1 MNIHTS
7 LTKFFFYSNILDNDD
22 SFLQYAL
29 PRKLT
34 SFGNL
39 GCIEYVLQVYDEM
52 QEHSQKLKEKIKEV
66 IDNAVS
72 NAANGISFF
81 LYQISD
87 DHLGEKS
94 MKILQKHSELVERV
108 LNLTYEG
115 RTPLLNACEINN
127 VEVAKYL
134 VQCGA
139 DVTIKDEKRETAIYV
154 AAKNGLVDVV
164 QEIFAMCKSL
174 HV

>member
-1 MNIHTS
+1 
-7 LTKFFFYSNILDNDD
+7 
-22 SFLQYAL
+22 
-29 PRKLT
+29 
-34 SFGNL
+34 
-39 GCIEYVLQVYDEM
+39 M
-52 QEHSQKLKEKIKEV
+52 QEHSQKLKEKIKE
-66 IDNAVS
+66 ILDNAVS

-87 DHLGEKS
+87 DYLGEKS

-108 LNLTYEG
+108 LNLTYKG

-139 DVTIKDEKRETAIYV
+139 TTADHITI
-154 AAKNGLVDVV
+154 
-164 QEIFAMCKSL
+164 
-174 HV
+174 